1 MAARRPSC
9 IARRASL
16 QIRAGGGGVSTATTT
31 LRSAVTHAVTDR
43 GSAFAACAAWPVR
56 SVREAERATAALR
69 REYAS
74 APGIDHAM
82 SAYRVPDGLTKAGKQ
97 RFKAAFDDDG
107 EPRGGAAARAELN
120 ALRACGVA
128 VVVTRVWGGENLG
141 KVRAQLAGAGAPGVR
156 RVWRWDGMGWVPQR
170 GQCVLSAD
178 MHASPHGSGA
188 SSTSASVRVRCCRSL
203 ASYPT
208 ASWLAAA
215 TAMRTGVS
223 LGPRV
228 CSAEVGGRRCRGRR
242 RILRRQERRRQ
253 SEQGRS
259 ERCVPLGGAT
269 QQHRKLRCG
278 RRRGRRRGGD
288 AECVCAMSA
297 DMCAPERGSD
307 ASASAWLRR
316 RPQRSAARRPHAR
329 RSRGSSGVI
338 RG

>member
-9 IARRASL
+9 IARSASL

-141 KVRAQLAGAGAPGVR
+141 KVRAQRAGAGVPSVR
-156 RVWRWDGMGWVPQR
+156 RVWGWDEMGWDGCHKGGNAFFLLTCMSR
-170 GQCVLSAD
+170 L
-178 MHASPHGSGA
+178 
-188 SSTSASVRVRCCRSL
+188 T
-203 ASYPT
+203 
-208 ASWLAAA
+208 AAA
-215 TAMRTGVS
+215 LRAH
-223 LGPRV
+223 PR
-228 CSAEVGGRRCRGRR
+228 AY
-242 RILRRQERRRQ
+242 
-253 SEQGRS
+253 
-259 ERCVPLGGAT
+259 A
-269 QQHRKLRCG
+269 
-278 RRRGRRRGGD
+278 
-288 AECVCAMSA
+288 CAA
-297 DMCAPERGSD
+297 AG
-307 ASASAWLRR
+307 AWLRTR
-316 RPQRSAARRPHAR
+316 QRHGWRQRQQRVLGCRWDRACARRQWGPRAAVGGAYGGRSDADSWDRGGRSGVCLSRVR
-329 RSRGSSGVI
+329 RSSRGSSGADAS
-338 RG
+338 RGADGVGTRSAFAPCPLTCALPSAAATQAPARGCGGGRRGAPQGGRTRGARAAPRA

>member
-31 LRSAVTHAVTDR
+31 LRSAVTRAVTDR

-56 SVREAERATAALR
+56 SVREAERATVALR

-141 KVRAQLAGAGAPGVR
+141 KVRAQRAGAGVPGVR
-156 RVWRWDGMGWVPQR
+156 RVGGWDGMGLDGCHKGGNAFCLLTCMPR
-170 GQCVLSAD
+170 L
-178 MHASPHGSGA
+178 
-188 SSTSASVRVRCCRSL
+188 T
-203 ASYPT
+203 
-208 ASWLAAA
+208 AAA
-215 TAMRTGVS
+215 LRAHPRAYACAAAGAWLRTRQRHGWRQRQQRV
-223 LGPRV
+223 LGCRWDRACARRQWGPR
-228 CSAEVGGRRCRGRR
+228 AA
-242 RILRRQERRRQ
+242 
-253 SEQGRS
+253 
-259 ERCVPLGGAT
+259 LGGAYG
-269 QQHRKLRCG
+269 G
-278 RRRGRRRGGD
+278 RSDADSRDRGGRSGVCLSGVRRSSGGSAGADASRGRRRGGD
-288 AECVCAMSA
+288 VECVCAMSA

-316 RPQRSAARRPHAR
+316 RPQRSAARPPHAR